1 MHMTTLRRTSI
12 ERPTAASSERC
23 FHARSTLLEALVAAS
38 YVEYDPQ
45 RCSNIDEWCTE
56 LDPAGCAEHVQLH
69 FVLAGGDFVLSVSED
84 ASGGIPV
91 ALYDLFRLQTDG
103 RLLEFER

>member
-1 MHMTTLRRTSI
+1 MHMTTQRRISI

-23 FHARSTLLEALVAAS
+23 FLARSTLLEALVAAS
-38 YVEYDPQ
+38 YVEYEPE

-56 LDPAGCAEHVQLH
+56 LDPAGCAEYVQLH

-91 ALYDLFRLQTDG
+91 ALYDLFRL
-103 RLLEFER
+103 